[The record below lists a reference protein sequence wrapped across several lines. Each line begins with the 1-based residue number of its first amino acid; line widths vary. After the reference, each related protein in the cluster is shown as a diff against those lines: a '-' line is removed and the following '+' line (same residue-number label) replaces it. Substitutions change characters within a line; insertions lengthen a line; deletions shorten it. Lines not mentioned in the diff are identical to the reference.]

1 MARRRPATLI
11 EVAERAGVSLTTA
24 SKAIN
29 GKNRVSEA
37 TRARV
42 LAAARELSFTPNP
55 IARGLMT
62 GRTSTVGVIIADS
75 MSHRFAVPVMLGA
88 EAALSEI
95 DLSMITC
102 DARGDP
108 ARGLEL
114 ARMLAAR
121 KVDGMLVVGDNNV
134 MSTSVTRHVDVPVV
148 YVYGE
153 SDDAGDVVHM
163 PDDRQ
168 GIGLLVDHL
177 VAAGRRR
184 IAHLTGPRHATAV
197 EHRVEGITAHM
208 ARHQLALAV
217 PAVYGQWSQRWARAA
232 AAAIL
237 MRQPGIDAM
246 LCGSDQIASGVLV
259 ALDELG
265 RRAPDDIAV
274 TGYDNWPVFALETE
288 PQLTTVDMNLEA
300 LGAAAARELFTLID
314 GVPRRGGV
322 QRHACRLVVRG
333 SSVSPGL
340 PRPHAARGTLADG
353 AGGQPAHHPPLDQ
366 REQYDH
372 RDGRHQGSA
381 EQMLPVHRVL
391 PDERVQPDG

>member
-29 GKNRVSEA
+29 GRNRVSEA

-42 LAAARELSFTPNP
+42 LAAAQELSFTPNP

-134 MSTSVTRHVDVPVV
+134 MSASVTRHVDVPVV

-163 PDDRQ
+163 PDDHQ
-168 GIGLLVDHL
+168 GSGLLVDHL
-177 VAAGRRR
+177 VTEGRRR

-197 EHRVEGITAHM
+197 EHRVEGIAARM

-232 AAAIL
+232 AAML

-246 LCGSDQIASGVLV
+246 LCGSDQIASGVLM

-314 GVPRRGGV
+314 GVPRHGGV
-322 QRHACRLVVRG
+322 RRHACRLVVRG
-333 SSVSPGL
+333 SSVRPG
-340 PRPHAARGTLADG
+340 
-353 AGGQPAHHPPLDQ
+353 
-366 REQYDH
+366 
-372 RDGRHQGSA
+372 
-381 EQMLPVHRVL
+381 
-391 PDERVQPDG
+391 

>member
-42 LAAARELSFTPNP
+42 LTAAQELSFTPNP

-62 GRTSTVGVIIADS
+62 GRTSTVGLVIADS

-134 MSTSVTRHVDVPVV
+134 MSASVTRHVDVPVV

-163 PDDRQ
+163 PDDHQ
-168 GIGLLVDHL
+168 GSGLLVDHL
-177 VAAGRRR
+177 VTEGRRR

-197 EHRVEGITAHM
+197 EHRVEGIAARM

-232 AAAIL
+232 SAAML

-300 LGAAAARELFTLID
+300 LGAAAAQELFTLID
-314 GVPRRGGV
+314 GVPRHGGV
-322 QRHACRLVVRG
+322 RRHACRLVVRG
-333 SSVSPGL
+333 SSVS
-340 PRPHAARGTLADG
+340 RG
-353 AGGQPAHHPPLDQ
+353 
-366 REQYDH
+366 
-372 RDGRHQGSA
+372 
-381 EQMLPVHRVL
+381 
-391 PDERVQPDG
+391 

>member
-1 MARRRPATLI
+1 MAKRRPATLI

-29 GKNRVSEA
+29 GKNRVSDE

-42 LAAARELSFTPNP
+42 MAAAQELSFTPNP

-62 GRTSTVGVIIADS
+62 GRTSTVGFIIADS

-108 ARGLEL
+108 ARSLEL

-121 KVDGMLVVGDNNV
+121 KVDGMLVVGDNNTIT
-134 MSTSVTRHVDVPVV
+134 TSVTRHVDVPVV

-153 SDDAGDVVHM
+153 SDDEGDVVHM
-163 PDDRQ
+163 PDDHN

-177 VAAGRRR
+177 IAIGRRR
-184 IAHLTGPRHATAV
+184 VAHLTGPRHATAV
-197 EHRVEGITAHM
+197 AHRIDGIASHM
-208 ARHQLALAV
+208 ANHQLQLAV
-217 PAVYGQWSQRWARAA
+217 PVIHGQWSQRWARAA
-232 AAAIL
+232 ATAL
-237 MRQPGIDAM
+237 LTQQPDIDAM

-265 RRAPDDIAV
+265 RRVPDDIAV
-274 TGYDNWPVFALETE
+274 TGYDNWPVFAMETE

-300 LGAAAARELFTLID
+300 LGVAAARELFALID
-314 GVPRRGGV
+314 GGPRRGGV
-322 QRHACRLVVRG
+322 RRHACELVVRG
-333 SSVSPGL
+333 SSV
-340 PRPHAARGTLADG
+340 R
-353 AGGQPAHHPPLDQ
+353 
-366 REQYDH
+366 
-372 RDGRHQGSA
+372 
-381 EQMLPVHRVL
+381 
-391 PDERVQPDG
+391 

>member
-37 TRARV
+37 TGARV

-134 MSTSVTRHVDVPVV
+134 MSASVTRHVDVPVV

-163 PDDRQ
+163 PDDHQ
-168 GIGLLVDHL
+168 GSGLLVDHL
-177 VAAGRRR
+177 VAEGPHR
-184 IAHLTGPRHATAV
+184 IAHLAGPRHATAV
-197 EHRVEGITAHM
+197 EHRVEGITARM
-208 ARHQLALAV
+208 ARHQLALAA

-232 AAAIL
+232 AAAML

-265 RRAPDDIAV
+265 RRAPDDIAL

-288 PQLTTVDMNLEA
+288 PQLTTGDMNLEA
-300 LGAAAARELFTLID
+300 LGAAARELFTLID
-314 GVPRRGGV
+314 GVPRPGGV
-322 QRHACRLVVRG
+322 RRHACRLGVRG
-333 SSVSPGL
+333 SGASPG
-340 PRPHAARGTLADG
+340 
-353 AGGQPAHHPPLDQ
+353 
-366 REQYDH
+366 
-372 RDGRHQGSA
+372 
-381 EQMLPVHRVL
+381 
-391 PDERVQPDG
+391 

>member
-29 GKNRVSEA
+29 GKDRVSAA

-42 LAAARELSFTPNP
+42 MAAAQELSFTPNP

-62 GRTSTVGVIIADS
+62 GRTSTVGFVIADS

-88 EAALSEI
+88 EAALGEI

-108 ARGLEL
+108 ARSLEL

-121 KVDGMLVVGDNNV
+121 KVDGMLVVGDNNTV
-134 MSTSVTRHVDVPVV
+134 TASVTRHVDVPVV

-153 SDDAGDVVHM
+153 SDDADDAVHM

-177 VAAGRRR
+177 AAMGRRR
-184 IAHLTGPRHATAV
+184 IAHLTGPPHTTAV
-197 EHRVEGITAHM
+197 AHRVEGITSHM
-208 ARHQLALAV
+208 ARHQLELAV
-217 PAVYGQWSQRWARAA
+217 PPVYGQWSQRWARAA
-232 AAAIL
+232 AAGL
-237 MRQPGIDAM
+237 LTRQPDIDAL

-265 RRAPDDIAV
+265 REVPGAIAV

-314 GVPRRGGV
+314 GAPRRGGV
-322 QRHACRLVVRG
+322 RRHACRLVVRG
-333 SSVSPGL
+333 SSVCSG
-340 PRPHAARGTLADG
+340 
-353 AGGQPAHHPPLDQ
+353 
-366 REQYDH
+366 
-372 RDGRHQGSA
+372 
-381 EQMLPVHRVL
+381 
-391 PDERVQPDG
+391 